1 MKSHSKKKCTECKIV
16 LTKENAYQTVEKNL
30 QSKCKEC
37 QRIYYRDYARK
48 RAKLKKESSWF

>member
-1 MKSHSKKKCTECKIV
+1 MKSHSNRSCTECNIV
-16 LTKENAYQTVEKNL
+16 LTKENAYKTTENNL